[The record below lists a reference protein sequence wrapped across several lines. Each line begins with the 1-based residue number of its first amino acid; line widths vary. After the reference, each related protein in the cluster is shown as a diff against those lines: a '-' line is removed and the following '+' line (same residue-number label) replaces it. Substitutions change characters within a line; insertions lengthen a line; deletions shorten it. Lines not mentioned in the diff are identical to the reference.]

1 MRGWHWFFFGTFSVI
16 VMTLMLPALFG
27 LQNFTQWGGMYSN
40 AWCTARVFDANPY
53 SANAVYLSEF
63 QTAGTTDG
71 TRIVWYGNQHNEETC
86 AYWAKTRCG
95 RTAANG
101 FVIRWVIPVFKE
113 REYLG
118 RLNAC
123 DLPPHSFQWFSY
135 DS

>member
-1 MRGWHWFFFGTFSVI
+1 MFVAI
-16 VMTLMLPALFG
+16 VVSLMLPSVFG
-27 LQNFTQWGGMYSN
+27 LQNFTQWGGMYTN
-40 AWCTARVFDANPY
+40 AWCVATVFDRDPY
-53 SANAVYLSEF
+53 GSDGNASSET

-86 AYWAKTRCG
+86 AYWARTRCG
-95 RTAANG
+95 RFAAKG
-101 FVIRWVIPVFKE
+101 FVIRWATPVFKE

-123 DLPPHSFQWFSY
+123 DLPPHSFEWFSY